1 MKAKLDENLGSRGT
15 ALFRRAGHDVAT
27 VVDQKLCSASDRD
40 LIETCRGEGRCL
52 VTLDMDFA
60 NPLVFPPDRYV
71 GIAVIRLPAK
81 PAANHVLEGIQTLLD
96 HAESTQIEGR
106 LWVVEQGRIREYQAP
121 QES

>member
-1 MKAKLDENLGSRGT
+1 M
-15 ALFRRAGHDVAT
+15 
-27 VVDQKLCSASDRD
+27 DQKLCSASDRD
-40 LIETCRGEGRCL
+40 LIEMCRGEGRCL

-60 NPLVFPPDRYV
+60 NPLVFPPDRYA

-81 PAANHVLEGIQTLLD
+81 PAANHVLDGIQTLLD
-96 HAESTQIEGR
+96 HAESAQIEGC